1 MVLKVVFDTNIYLS
15 AIIFGG
21 SPRVCLEAAREK
33 MIELYVSRALLL
45 ELAQVLR
52 EKFHWNSYE
61 ITEVIKG
68 IGYFARIVTEE
79 RIIRA
84 IKSDVSDNMVL
95 EAAIAAKADFII
107 SGDKKHLLSLKEFD
121 GIKIISAADF
131 AKSTSFP
138 SPMIYL

>member
-33 MIELYVSRALLL
+33 RIELYVSRALLL

-52 EKFHWNSYE
+52 EKFNWNSSE
-61 ITEVIKG
+61 IREAIKG
-68 IGYFARIVTEE
+68 IGYFARIVTGE
-79 RIIRA
+79 RIIMA

-95 EAAIAAKADFII
+95 EAAIAAKANFII
-107 SGDKKHLLSLKEFD
+107 SGDKKHLLSLKEFE

-131 AKSTSFP
+131 VKSISFP
-138 SPMIYL
+138 SSAD